1 MKKKKPLK
9 GQMSY
14 ISNRKKTTIIRT
26 ILLFSASFAVLG
38 IGYFSTGSLQNY
50 FTIIGVLGMLP
61 AARSAVEMIISL
73 RVKEIDKDLYKK
85 LENIVISTDFDLQ
98 YNLYFTSES
107 RNYAVDALFV
117 TNNCIIGL
125 KVNPKYDCK
134 DAKKHIETYMKKDGY
149 IPKNI
154 NIMTE
159 ESKFISA
166 IKNNLKNKPTEQDL
180 KMEYSLKLLSV

>member
-9 GQMSY
+9 GHVSY
-14 ISNRKKTTIIRT
+14 IANRKKATIIRT
-26 ILLFSASFAVLG
+26 IVLFIASFAVLG
-38 IGYFSTGSLQNY
+38 IGYYSTGSLQNY
-50 FTIIGVLGMLP
+50 FTIVGVLGMLP

-73 RVKEIDKDLYKK
+73 RVKEIDKDLYMK
-85 LENIVISTDFDLQ
+85 LENIVTSANFDLQ

-125 KVNPKYDCK
+125 KNDPKYK
-134 DAKKHIETYMKKDGY
+134 SQDAKKHIETYMKKDGY
-149 IPKNI
+149 LPNNI

-166 IKNNLKNKPTEQDL
+166 IKNNLNNKPTEQDL